1 MTIRQAETIV
11 SLAKNNLNMRATARE
26 MFVHYHTVIYNVKMI
41 RRNTGLNPLE
51 LDDLRDLL
59 RKAHA
64 VLEGDHDND

>member
-51 LDDLRDLL
+51 LGDLDDLL
-59 RKAHA
+59 RKAKA
-64 VLEGDHDND
+64 VLEGEHDD